1 MNIMQETVKK
11 KKKQEKSDAD
21 VVSLTPYLPGIIE
34 VKENGKDTDGKT
46 NTLFPISEL
55 EMDPGIRMLRVRR
68 RPAL

>member
-1 MNIMQETVKK
+1 MQEE
-11 KKKQEKSDAD
+11 QGSANMI
-21 VVSLTPYLPGIIE
+21 SRTPYLPGIIE

-55 EMDPGIRMLRVRR
+55 EMNPGIRMLQVRR